1 VITPSE
7 FLKMTHGEAPIR
19 LRMATIDPGYTS
31 GNPRVIFDGESALTT
46 ATYPFLG
53 SGVGAGWRVVLAPVG
68 TGWVILGAVGEGAS
82 GGGGNT
88 FTGDTFFVDGQIESQ
103 RDLGTEST
111 LVTRVGAE
119 STARFQLRADGA
131 MWWGPGNATR
141 DTVLYR
147 STVDELRTD
156 STFVVGNDLRIG
168 GDLTI
173 GGNVVTDGWTSYSP
187 TFSASGGGAA
197 VGNGTITAKYN
208 DFGKQR
214 TLHIRMVMG
223 STTTYG
229 TGQFLFT
236 APPGSPAN
244 ARSVGVAYFQATA
257 HPDNPDDPNNATRN
271 ADYTGAC
278 LFSGSFIACK
288 SNGATSNID
297 HSIPFTWMTGDEIAL
312 QITYEIA

>member
-1 VITPSE
+1 VITPTE
-7 FLKMTHGEAPIR
+7 FLKMTAGSEPFR
-19 LRMATIDPGYTS
+19 LRMATIDPGYVS
-31 GNPRVIFDGESALTT
+31 GNPRVTFDGEATLTT

-53 SGVGAGWRVVLAPVG
+53 AAVGAGWRVVLAPVG
-68 TGWVILGAVGEGAS
+68 TGWVILGAVGEG
-82 GGGGNT
+82 GGGGSSNT

-131 MWWGPGNATR
+131 MWWGSGSATR

-147 STVDELRTD
+147 SAADELRTD

-197 VGNGTITAKYN
+197 IGNGTITAKYS

-214 TLHIRMVMG
+214 TLHIRMVTG

-257 HPDNPDDPNNATRN
+257 HSGTDPNRN

-278 LFSGSFIACK
+278 LFSGSLIACK
-288 SNGATSNID
+288 SNGATGNVD
-297 HSIPFTWMTGDEIAL
+297 NATPFVWQASDELAL
-312 QITYEIA
+312 QMTYEIA